1 MSESVALAEKIKY
14 SAEVTAQDCV
24 TLNFFHSS
32 FFLVSSFYFN
42 LILFFGILEF
52 QRTKKPHISVLY
64 SNWDGE
70 RHRNGMGLLDCGC
83 I

>member
-52 QRTKKPHISVLY
+52 QRTKNPIFLY
-64 SNWDGE
+64 YIVIGME
-70 RHRNGMGLLDCGC
+70 RGIGMEWGY
-83 I
+83 